1 MCYRR
6 TSGMYVSYGRAVNAA
21 FSRVEIVIPA
31 VLFRHNR
38 HNRHKLNVS
47 RLVSARLVATLLRG
61 NGRN

>member
-6 TSGMYVSYGRAVNAA
+6 TSGMCVSYGRAVNAA

-38 HNRHKLNVS
+38 HKLNVS